1 MPSAPAPPYPYP
13 PNDPIP
19 CVIIGGKKYLLVPVI
34 EPAEPVEIEQPA
46 PEQAAQESTEG
57 A

>member
-1 MPSAPAPPYPYP
+1 MPSALAPPYPYP

-19 CVIIGGKKYLLVPVI
+19 CVIGGKKYLLVPVI
-34 EPAEPVEIEQPA
+34 EPAEPIETEQPA
-46 PEQAAQESTEG
+46 LEQAAQESTDG